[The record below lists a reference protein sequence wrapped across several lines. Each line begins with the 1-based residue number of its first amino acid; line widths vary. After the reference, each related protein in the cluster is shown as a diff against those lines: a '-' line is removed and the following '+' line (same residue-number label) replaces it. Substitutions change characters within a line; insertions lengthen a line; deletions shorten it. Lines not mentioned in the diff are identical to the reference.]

1 MKRIVTIMAACA
13 VFALSGCGAVS
24 VRNPAE
30 EQQEAD
36 SGRHG
41 FVACTSRIEDK
52 YAHMVAEAVYDAV
65 NKENTDTLYGMFSE
79 KAKEKASLLKD
90 IEDNAEKIPVFD
102 EYEGTA
108 SVCESH
114 EYGTDTKSI
123 QVLMD
128 IKKDGEKRGRLN
140 IVYVMENDEDRSIK
154 GVHLIEYAEEGA
166 WKKNGFVWRE
176 AGSEPGM
183 FFES

>member
-1 MKRIVTIMAACA
+1 
-13 VFALSGCGAVS
+13 
-24 VRNPAE
+24 
-30 EQQEAD
+30 
-36 SGRHG
+36 
-41 FVACTSRIEDK
+41 
-52 YAHMVAEAVYDAV
+52 MVAEAVYDAV

-128 IKKDGEKRGRLN
+128 IKKDEEEKGRLN
-140 IVYVMENDEDRSIK
+140 IVCVMENDEDRSFEGI
-154 GVHLIEYAEEGA
+154 HLIEYAEEGT

-176 AGSEPGM
+176 AGSEPGV
-183 FFES
+183 FFGSQTADTQERGRHDIS